1 MEYILPA
8 VTAFLALAAVILLA
22 VLLARSIRSSHDTR
36 LLDELHEE
44 MRLSRGETRD
54 VLRQYAESA
63 SRTAS
68 SEKQYYYEAQEARLQ
83 ELSTSQKR
91 LAEDVHRALL
101 LQDERLRDLAQKEEA
116 LRQNLDGRMKEMR
129 EENVRQ
135 TEELRKTVDER
146 LEKSLESQITRSF
159 GLVNERLEQV
169 YKGLGEMQTLASGVG
184 DLKKVLTNVK
194 TKGIL
199 GELQLGAIL
208 EDILS
213 PDQYL
218 TDVATIPGSRDR
230 VEYAVKMPGNG
241 GGTVLLPID
250 AKFPAEPYQALEAAY
265 EAGSPEEIGEAARF
279 LVARL
284 RAEARDIRQKYVEPP
299 HTTDFAILFL
309 PFEGLYAEAVRH
321 GLIESLQRDYR
332 VNLAGPSTMAA
343 LLNSLQ
349 LGFRNLAIQK
359 RSAEVWEVL
368 LSVKAEF
375 EKFGEALAL
384 TDRRLSQAQSE
395 LENLVGVRTRQIQ
408 RRLDKL
414 SSPAGGEASFLPDAS
429 LPPAEAD
436 DPV

>member
-8 VTAFLALAAVILLA
+8 VTAVLALAAVILLA
-22 VLLARSIRSSHDTR
+22 VLLARNVRASRDTQ

-54 VLRQYAESA
+54 ILRQSAESA
-63 SRTAS
+63 ARTAS
-68 SEKQYYYEAQEARLQ
+68 SEKQYYYEAQEARLR
-83 ELSTSQKR
+83 ELSANQKR
-91 LAEDVHRALL
+91 LSEDVHRALL
-101 LQDERLRDLAQKEEA
+101 LQDERLRDLSQKEEA
-116 LRQNLDGRMKEMR
+116 LRTNLDGQMKELR
-129 EENVRQ
+129 EENARR

-169 YKGLGEMQTLASGVG
+169 YKGLGEMQNLASGVG

-250 AKFPAEPYQALEAAY
+250 AKFPSEPYQALEAAY
-265 EAGSPEEIGEAARF
+265 ESGSPEEIGEAARF

-284 RAEARDIRQKYVEPP
+284 RSEARDIRQKYVEPP

-375 EKFGEALAL
+375 EKFGEALAM

-414 SSPAGGEASFLPDAS
+414 SSPTDGEPSLLPGSA
-429 LPPAEAD
+429 LPAAEE

>member
-1 MEYILPA
+1 M
-8 VTAFLALAAVILLA
+8 
-22 VLLARSIRSSHDTR
+22 
-36 LLDELHEE
+36 
-44 MRLSRGETRD
+44 
-54 VLRQYAESA
+54 
-63 SRTAS
+63 
-68 SEKQYYYEAQEARLQ
+68 
-83 ELSTSQKR
+83 
-91 LAEDVHRALL
+91 
-101 LQDERLRDLAQKEEA
+101 
-116 LRQNLDGRMKEMR
+116 
-129 EENVRQ
+129 
-135 TEELRKTVDER
+135 
-146 LEKSLESQITRSF
+146 
-159 GLVNERLEQV
+159 
-169 YKGLGEMQTLASGVG
+169 
-184 DLKKVLTNVK
+184 K

-250 AKFPAEPYQALEAAY
+250 AKFPSEPYQALEAAY
-265 EAGSPEEIGEAARF
+265 ESGSPEEIGEAARF

-284 RAEARDIRQKYVEPP
+284 RSEARDIRQKYVEPP

-375 EKFGEALAL
+375 EKFGEALAM
-384 TDRRLSQAQSE
+384 TDRRLSQAQNE

-414 SSPAGGEASFLPDAS
+414 SSPTDGEPSLLPGSA
-429 LPPAEAD
+429 LPAAEE

>member
-8 VTAFLALAAVILLA
+8 VTAFLALAAV
-22 VLLARSIRSSHDTR
+22 VLLVVLLVKNARAARDTR
-36 LLDELHEE
+36 LLDEMHEE
-44 MRLSRGETRD
+44 MRLSRGEVRD
-54 VLRQYAESA
+54 VLRQNADA
-63 SRTAS
+63 AARTAS
-68 SEKQYYYEAQEARLQ
+68 SEKQYYFEAQEARLR
-83 ELSTSQKR
+83 ELSAGQKH
-91 LAEDVHRALL
+91 LSDDVHRALL
-101 LQDERLRDLAQKEEA
+101 LQDERLRDLSQREDAQ
-116 LRQNLDGRMKEMR
+116 RQNLDAQMKELR
-129 EENVRQ
+129 EENARR
-135 TEELRKTVDER
+135 TDELRKTVDER

-169 YKGLGEMQTLASGVG
+169 YKGLGEMQNLASGVG

-208 EDILS
+208 EEILS
-213 PDQYL
+213 PDQYE

-230 VEYAVKMPGNG
+230 VEYAVKMPGSG
-241 GGTVLLPID
+241 EGTVYLPID
-250 AKFPAEPYQALEAAY
+250 AKFPSEPYQALEDAY
-265 EAGSPEEIGEAARF
+265 AKGDPGEIAEAARF

-284 RAEARDIRQKYVEPP
+284 RAEARDIRQKYVDPP

-349 LGFRNLAIQK
+349 LGFRNLAIQR

-368 LSVKAEF
+368 LSVKSEF
-375 EKFGEALAL
+375 EKFGEALAM

-408 RRLDKL
+408 RRLDKI
-414 SSPAGGEASFLPDAS
+414 SSPTDGESSLLPSSA
-429 LPPAEAD
+429 LPAAAEEE
-436 DPV
+436 PV

>member
-8 VTAFLALAAVILLA
+8 LAALLSLAAVILCL
-22 VLLARSIRSSHDTR
+22 VLLVKTGRASRDTR

-44 MRLSRGETRD
+44 MRLSRGEIRD
-54 VLRQYAESA
+54 ILRQNAEAS

-68 SEKQYYYEAQEARLQ
+68 SEKQYYFEAQEARLS

-91 LAEDVHRALL
+91 LQEDVHRALL
-101 LQDERLRDLAQKEEA
+101 LQDERLRDLSQKEEA
-116 LRQNLDGRMKEMR
+116 LREALAGQMKEMR
-129 EENVRQ
+129 EENTRR

-213 PDQYL
+213 PDQYE
-218 TDVATIPGSRDR
+218 TDVATVPGSRDR
-230 VEYAVKMPGNG
+230 VEYAVKMPGSG

-250 AKFPAEPYQALEAAY
+250 AKFPSEPYQALEAAY
-265 EAGSPEEIGEAARF
+265 ESGSPEEIGEAARF

-299 HTTDFAILFL
+299 HTTDFAIMFL

-359 RSAEVWEVL
+359 RSAEVWQVL
-368 LSVKAEF
+368 ISVKNEF
-375 EKFGEALAL
+375 EKFGEALAM

-414 SSPAGGEASFLPDAS
+414 SSPADAGVALP
-429 LPPAEAD
+429 EAD
-436 DPV
+436 GEETGGLPV

>member
-8 VTAFLALAAVILLA
+8 VTAFLALAAVILLT
-22 VLLARSIRSSHDTR
+22 VLLARNVRASRDTR

-54 VLRQYAESA
+54 VLRQSAESA
-63 SRTAS
+63 ARTSA
-68 SEKQYYYEAQEARLQ
+68 SEKQYYYEAQEARLR

-101 LQDERLRDLAQKEEA
+101 LQDERLRDLSQKEES
-116 LRQNLDGRMKEMR
+116 LRQTLDGQMKEMR
-129 EENVRQ
+129 EENTRR

-230 VEYAVKMPGNG
+230 VEYAVKMP
-241 GGTVLLPID
+241 
-250 AKFPAEPYQALEAAY
+250 
-265 EAGSPEEIGEAARF
+265 
-279 LVARL
+279 
-284 RAEARDIRQKYVEPP
+284 
-299 HTTDFAILFL
+299 
-309 PFEGLYAEAVRH
+309 
-321 GLIESLQRDYR
+321 
-332 VNLAGPSTMAA
+332 
-343 LLNSLQ
+343 
-349 LGFRNLAIQK
+349 
-359 RSAEVWEVL
+359 
-368 LSVKAEF
+368 
-375 EKFGEALAL
+375 
-384 TDRRLSQAQSE
+384 
-395 LENLVGVRTRQIQ
+395 
-408 RRLDKL
+408 
-414 SSPAGGEASFLPDAS
+414 
-429 LPPAEAD
+429 
-436 DPV
+436 